1 MNSATSSHS
10 RALLNFVFRGTSFVM
25 AGGTATWS
33 ANPALY
39 FGLLSASPS
48 EDGTYTELTGGS
60 YARKS
65 VAVTDWA
72 AASTSNDIT
81 TVTLANNLT
90 FATPTANWGTATHI
104 GVFSAS
110 TSGDLL
116 YVIELNSS
124 LAITNGNAPII
135 RAGAAEG
142 ITIRLD

>member
-10 RALLNFVFRGTSFVM
+10 RTLLNFIFRGTSFVM

-72 AASTSNDIT
+72 AASTSNDVT

-110 TSGDLL
+110 SSGDLL

-135 RAGAAEG
+135 KSGAAEG

>member
-48 EDGTYTELTGGS
+48 EDGNYTELTGGS

-110 TSGDLL
+110 SSGDLL
-116 YVIELNSS
+116 YVIELNTS

-135 RAGAAEG
+135 RSGAAEG

>member
-39 FGLLSASPS
+39 FGLLSTSPS

-72 AASTSNDIT
+72 AASTSNDVT

-116 YVIELNSS
+116 YVIELASS

-135 RAGAAEG
+135 KSGAAEG